1 MSYLTI
7 KIISI
12 VVLLVIL
19 LVVLSNRHGKKD
31 KGTADCNIPD
41 YAFQTWI
48 KQASIY
54 DMQKMLITALVKFD
68 LKYYKYWFDIQDDD
82 VQSKMKI
89 LFDTLPKELRC
100 KIYQDESMLSDYIQG
115 CIEENPYLSL
125 GDQTRKRD
133 NVWAYFQHHFADK
146 DLYDD
151 KTYMRIMSDSNI
163 IDDKSDEFHKQQIK
177 AHDNVDEKDNKI
189 DYKAIHD
196 EMYYVEYKLIPHF
209 IEFFND
215 QPDKAT
221 QIVVTIY
228 ENLVTLQYHLR
239 QSNPFV
245 FGKVSGEV
253 LGNLD
258 NECLVVFEFPK
269 PFDMPL
275 AKYGAIYINQS
286 QRKFQY
292 WTLEFSFNG
301 KFVLGSKTTE
311 GHSNY
316 GQRGD
321 LSKEEFIHE
330 VCQSIGVDESTL
342 QPRNMICRKNM
353 QDLTDLTLKNAI
365 SNYSQLVIC
374 LYDCNQPSQA
384 LIAMLDQLALEY
396 GSKIVVGLYDV
407 YGGFENTTAAA
418 DYNITALP
426 TLLFFKE
433 GKLFNRHI
441 GVCRGEALKNMFDD
455 LLTV

>member
-19 LVVLSNRHGKKD
+19 LVVISNRQGKKD
-31 KGTADCNIPD
+31 KGTADSNRRVI
-41 YAFQTWI
+41 
-48 KQASIY
+48 
-54 DMQKMLITALVKFD
+54 
-68 LKYYKYWFDIQDDD
+68 
-82 VQSKMKI
+82 
-89 LFDTLPKELRC
+89 
-100 KIYQDESMLSDYIQG
+100 
-115 CIEENPYLSL
+115 
-125 GDQTRKRD
+125 
-133 NVWAYFQHHFADK
+133 
-146 DLYDD
+146 
-151 KTYMRIMSDSNI
+151 SDSDI
-163 IDDKSDEFHKQQIK
+163 KEGKSDELHKQQIIE
-177 AHDNVDEKDNKI
+177 HGNVAEKDSKI

-196 EMYYVEYKLIPHF
+196 EMYYVEFKLIPHF
-209 IEFFND
+209 VEFFND
-215 QPDKAT
+215 KTNKAS

-228 ENLVTLQYHLR
+228 ENLVTLQNHLR
-239 QSNPFV
+239 KSNPFA

-258 NECLVVFEFPK
+258 DECLVVFEFPR

-292 WTLEFSFNG
+292 WTLEFSYNG
-301 KFVLGSKTTE
+301 KFVLGSKSTE
-311 GHSNY
+311 GRTNY

-353 QDLTDLTLKNAI
+353 QDLIDLTLKNAI
-365 SNYSQLVIC
+365 SNYSHLVIC
-374 LYDCNQPSQA
+374 FYDFNQPSQV
-384 LIAMLDQLALEY
+384 LIPMLDQLSLEY
-396 GSKIVVGLYDV
+396 GGKIVVGLYDV

-433 GKLFNRHI
+433 GKLFNRHV